1 MINAS
6 EIPTEVA
13 KKARQWH
20 NYIEGISKV
29 KQGEGFKAVDNFV
42 KDTIGLGVDTQ
53 GISSALQNFATQMV
67 IVGRPVFQIIQN
79 TTQLF
84 YVSQKYPKEMGFVV
98 KNIIP
103 TLSALSKSNP
113 ERVKSLAKAMKIDE
127 KLAQEF
133 LEDIKNNGLW
143 DAVGMSDDFMKL
155 VQSNSIGATPSNA
168 GNALSMSKNALLS
181 PFTVSK
187 AGQEGVIKLTNLAA
201 YMAEFQKNV
210 LKGGKKFNAKTKT
223 DISFNAQKIT
233 QTQNS
238 VNQFDYQSKS
248 SLLSPMFQFTQHV
261 HKLYLDVIVDPV
273 LKLTKDPVLKAL
285 GKEAPDR
292 VSPLASS
299 HLQAVGSLIATYTVF
314 GPQGI
319 FGGILGAKVE
329 DAINQ
334 VENPIAREVL
344 QGNMMNQVVN
354 STVNYLGA
362 EGQVDFSSKMH
373 PASVIDTFY
382 DYHIKKFATEGTLSV
397 AGAAGYVAGMVGTT
411 AKAVY
416 AITGTEGMSPWEES
430 GHIISEVM
438 GTVAGIS
445 DYQRAYMSY
454 HMGNYVYKSSLS
466 GNLPVTAYEAV
477 MQMGN
482 FTPTAIQDRWQEFSS
497 TSAANDDAVKGL
509 SKVLSRAMHRDLAK
523 ETSLEGMMKIATK
536 YSGIAVGSV
545 DPLKRGEI
553 IQSLARYVSP
563 DSGNDFMGYIKP
575 YIDQRDLGDVVAELH
590 SLKEDAS
597 TDEMRKQI
605 TDQITIIQSMIPA
618 IEEAYGN

>member
-1 MINAS
+1 
-6 EIPTEVA
+6 
-13 KKARQWH
+13 
-20 NYIEGISKV
+20 
-29 KQGEGFKAVDNFV
+29 
-42 KDTIGLGVDTQ
+42 
-53 GISSALQNFATQMV
+53 
-67 IVGRPVFQIIQN
+67 
-79 TTQLF
+79 
-84 YVSQKYPKEMGFVV
+84 VSQKYPKEMGFVV

-103 TLSALSKSNP
+103 TLSALSKSTP
-113 ERVKSLAKAMKIDE
+113 KRVKSLAKAMKIDE

-155 VQSNSIGATPSNA
+155 VQSNSIGATPSKA
-168 GNALSMSKNALLS
+168 GNALSISKNALLS

-201 YMAEFQKNV
+201 YMSEFQKNV
-210 LKGGKKFNAKTKT
+210 LKGGKKFDAKTKT

-273 LKLTKDPVLKAL
+273 LKITKDPVLKAL
-285 GKEAPDR
+285 GKETPER

-299 HLQAVGSLIATYTVF
+299 HLQAVGSLVATYTVF

-416 AITGTEGMSPWEES
+416 AITGTEGMSGWEES
-430 GHIISEVM
+430 SHIISDVM

-523 ETSLEGMMKIATK
+523 ETSLEGMLRIATK

-545 DPLKRGEI
+545 DPLKRGDI